1 MNSAAHQPRRKR
13 DHLSEQARQLSG
25 HCYNTLEF
33 ILGCEKRGCEMRIC
47 EFTLVLTRDP
57 NESEANE
64 VYGVITDGTIS
75 SIAGVP
81 QIRFHRQ
88 ASSLEDAIRSAISE
102 VRGLGLDVERVE
114 FEPSAIVQAS

>member
-1 MNSAAHQPRRKR
+1 MREIFDEPLTGAHT
-13 DHLSEQARQLSG
+13 E
-25 HCYNTLEF
+25 
-33 ILGCEKRGCEMRIC
+33 GCEMRIY